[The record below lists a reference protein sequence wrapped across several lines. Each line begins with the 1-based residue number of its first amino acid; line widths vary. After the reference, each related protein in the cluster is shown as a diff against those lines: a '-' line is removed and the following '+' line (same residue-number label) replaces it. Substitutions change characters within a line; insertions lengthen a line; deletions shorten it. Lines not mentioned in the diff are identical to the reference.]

1 MPKLTRNDWERLR
14 EEFHVAFSGMN
25 SHLFSLLLD
34 IIYSANAKDPDVID
48 DIDALMIY
56 LAHAEPPIPP
66 GGKS

>member
-14 EEFHVAFSGMN
+14 EEFKVAFVGMKPE
-25 SHLFSLLLD
+25 LFTLLLD
-34 IIYSANAKDPDVID
+34 IIYDRDLKDPDIID
-48 DIDALMIY
+48 NIDALMIY